1 MAATEALNSKYGDR
15 IHFIIV
21 YVIEAH
27 PVGSSSPYSK
37 GEEWTGPASM
47 DAAGCDIFQPASY
60 EERVTTARQ
69 MAAELGITVPVLID
83 EMDDAV
89 WYTYGPAPNL
99 AYLIDF
105 QGKIYVKQ
113 GWFQPD
119 EMEKAIIDYL
129 KGAGN

>member
-27 PVGSSSPYSK
+27 PVGSPSPYSN
-37 GEEWTGPASM
+37 GEEWTGPASV
-47 DAAGCDIFQPASY
+47 DAAGCDIIQPVSY
-60 EERVTTARQ
+60 KERVATARQ
-69 MAAELGITVPVLID
+69 MAEELGITVPVLID

-89 WYTYGPAPNL
+89 WYIYGPAPNL
-99 AYLIDF
+99 AYLIDS
-105 QGKIYVKQ
+105 QGKVHLKQ

-129 KGAGN
+129 KGSGN

>member
-1 MAATEALNSKYGDR
+1 MAATEALNSKYDDR

-27 PVGSSSPYSK
+27 PVGSSSPYSQ
-37 GEEWTGPASM
+37 GEEWTGPASI
-47 DAAGCDIFQPASY
+47 DAAGCDIIQPVSY

-99 AYLIDF
+99 AYLIDS
-105 QGKIYVKQ
+105 QGKIHVKQ